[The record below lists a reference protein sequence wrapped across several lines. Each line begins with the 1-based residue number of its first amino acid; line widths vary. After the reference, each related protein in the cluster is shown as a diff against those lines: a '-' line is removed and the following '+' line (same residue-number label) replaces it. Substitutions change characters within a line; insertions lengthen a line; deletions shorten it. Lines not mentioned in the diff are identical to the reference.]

1 MATINRPRK
10 KKEYK
15 EKGETQEHI
24 HKLVYN
30 TAMWRRIKESVLM
43 VHPLCQ
49 NCLKNLAT
57 EVHHVTPLTTAKDD
71 EELLTLGFDSGNL
84 MAVCTECHHQIH
96 QHK

>member
-30 TAMWRRIKESVLM
+30 TSMWRRIKESVLM

-57 EVHHVTPLTTAKDD
+57 EVHHVRPLTTANDD
-71 EELLTLGFDSGNL
+71 DELLTLGFDSGNL